1 MRTVIGFT
9 ILAALCVW
17 GAWWVAALPGS
28 VSITVSGTT
37 IETSTP
43 IGLTLLALLFLAI
56 YVVIR
61 LIAAILRSP
70 RVIGRWRKDT
80 NRRKGDLA
88 VNRTLVALAANDTGA
103 ARREA
108 DRSRRL
114 LGDTPLTL
122 LLAAQAG
129 RQAGREDDAQAIFTQ
144 LAARPDGKLLGIRG
158 LMRQAVARQDWA
170 AAAKLAEQAEAA
182 HPGAAWLTEE
192 RRRMALQ
199 TGQYREAL
207 RLMGP
212 SRRGGAD
219 PDVRAALAIA
229 AAEEEPET
237 NASLRLAKQAF
248 EADPSLG
255 PAAIAYATRLRKG
268 GRERSGLD
276 ILRRCWSLLPQPG
289 VADAY
294 MDGITDP
301 ISRHSA
307 AGGLVASNPR
317 HPDSALLL
325 AHTAMEAGLTAEA
338 RRHLETARNA
348 GLSDRRL
355 YVLQADLAELDGDAA
370 ASQEALRA
378 IPAASPG
385 PTWRCLH
392 CGTIHA
398 EWHALCDACATPG
411 RIKWTASG
419 VVTPPAPKLAVPQAI
434 EGLG

>member
-17 GAWWVAALPGS
+17 GAWWIAALPGNMS
-28 VSITVSGTT
+28 VTIAGTT

-43 IGLTLLALLFLAI
+43 VGLTLLALLFLVLYAL
-56 YVVIR
+56 IR
-61 LIAAILRSP
+61 LIATVLRSP
-70 RVIGRWRKDT
+70 RVIGRWRRDT
-80 NRRKGDLA
+80 NRRKGDVA
-88 VNRTLVALAANDTGA
+88 VNRALVALAANDPGA

-108 DRSRRL
+108 DRSRRF

-129 RQAGREDDAQAIFTQ
+129 RQAGREDDAAAIFTQ
-144 LAARPDGKLLGIRG
+144 LAARADGKLLGIRG

-219 PDVRAALAIA
+219 PDARAALGIA
-229 AAEEEPET
+229 AADEETDE
-237 NASLRLAKQAF
+237 NAALRLAKQAF

-276 ILRRCWSLLPQPG
+276 VLRRCWSLLPQPG

-294 MDGITDP
+294 MAGITDP

-348 GLSDRRL
+348 GLLDRRL

-370 ASQEALRA
+370 ASQEALRG

-398 EWHALCDACATPG
+398 EWHAVCTACDTPG
-411 RIKWTASG
+411 RIKWTASSA
-419 VVTPPAPKLAVPQAI
+419 VTTPSAKLAAPQAI